1 MIKISDLFKASD
13 EYAIMWPKI
22 IFESSILS
30 RNIIQGLHAS
40 RISGKGEDFWQFKE
54 YRQGDSVS
62 SIDWRKS
69 AASDKVLVKQKENE
83 TAKTIYFYFDKTKSM
98 FFKSKKDLQSKYQ
111 IAVLLLLTLS
121 RLFLKNR
128 ENVYHFKTNKNII
141 KCSNDLSSFNE
152 SFLFEEQNIN
162 FPDKSLLVNNSICF
176 IISDFL
182 YDIKAINNFLINLKQ
197 KNISG
202 FLIQI
207 LDPLEANFSIK
218 ENLILNDL
226 ETNAKLRVDESN
238 KFKDFYDKKL
248 KGLQNSLNDLCKS
261 SNWSYVFQN
270 TGKNITPVLLEICD
284 SITIKKKWFVKH
296 YQYSRFF

>member
-13 EYAIMWPKI
+13 EYASLLPKI
-22 IFESSILS
+22 MFESSILS
-30 RNIIQGLHAS
+30 RNIIEGLHAS

-54 YRQGDSVS
+54 YRQGDSLS

-69 AASDKVLVKQKENE
+69 AALNKVLVKQKENE

-98 FFKSKKDLQSKYQ
+98 FFKSKKNLQNKHY
-111 IAVLLLLTLS
+111 IAILLQLTLS

-128 ENVYHFKTNKNII
+128 ENVFHFKTDKSII

-152 SFLFEEQNIN
+152 SFLFEENSIN
-162 FPDKSLLVNNSICF
+162 FPRKSLMANNSICF

-182 YDIKAINNFLINLKQ
+182 YDIKIVKNFLINLKQ
-197 KNISG
+197 NNISG

-207 LDPLEANFSIK
+207 LDPLEIDFNIK

-226 ETNAKLRVDESN
+226 ETNAKLKVDESN
-238 KFKDFYDKKL
+238 KFKDFYNKKL
-248 KGLQNSLNDLCKS
+248 KDLQNNLVNLSKH
-261 SNWSYVFQN
+261 SNWSYILHD
-270 TGKNITPVLLEICD
+270 TSKNIKPILLEICK
-284 SITIKKKWFVKH
+284 SITIKKK
-296 YQYSRFF
+296 

>member
-13 EYAIMWPKI
+13 EYASILPKI
-22 IFESSILS
+22 IFESAILS
-30 RNIIQGLHAS
+30 RNIIEGLHAS

-54 YRQGDSVS
+54 YRQGDNLS

-69 AASDKVLVKQKENE
+69 AALNKVLVKQKENE
-83 TAKTIYFYFDKTKSM
+83 TGKTIYFYFDKTKSM
-98 FFKSKKDLQSKYQ
+98 FFKSKKNFQSKYQ
-111 IAVLLLLTLS
+111 IAILLLLTLS

-128 ENVYHFKTNKNII
+128 ENVFHFKTNKSMI

-152 SFLFEEQNIN
+152 SFLFEEDSIN
-162 FPDKSLLVNNSICF
+162 FPDKSLLVNNAIF
-176 IISDFL
+176 FMISDFL
-182 YDIKAINNFLINLKQ
+182 YDIKSVNNFLKNLKQ

-207 LDPLEANFSIK
+207 LDPLEINFSIK

-238 KFKDFYDKKL
+238 KFKDFYDNKL
-248 KGLQNSLNDLCKS
+248 KDLQSNLNDLCKN
-261 SNWSYVFQN
+261 SNWTYILHN
-270 TGKNITPVLLEICD
+270 TDKDIKSVLLDICKN
-284 SITIKKKWFVKH
+284 ITIKKK
-296 YQYSRFF
+296 

>member
-13 EYAIMWPKI
+13 EYASLLPKI
-22 IFESSILS
+22 MFESSILS
-30 RNIIQGLHAS
+30 RNIIEGLHSS

-54 YRQGDSVS
+54 YRQGDSLS

-69 AASDKVLVKQKENE
+69 AALNKVLVKQKENE

-98 FFKSKKDLQSKYQ
+98 FFKSKKDLQNKHY
-111 IAVLLLLTLS
+111 IAILLQLTLS

-128 ENVYHFKTNKNII
+128 ENVFHFKTDKSMI

-152 SFLFEEQNIN
+152 SFLFEENSIN
-162 FPDKSLLVNNSICF
+162 FPSKSLMANNSICF

-182 YDIKAINNFLINLKQ
+182 YDIKIVKNFLINLKQ
-197 KNISG
+197 NNISG

-207 LDPLEANFSIK
+207 LDPLEVDFNIK

-226 ETNAKLRVDESN
+226 ETNAKLKVDESN
-238 KFKDFYDKKL
+238 KFKDFYNKKL
-248 KGLQNSLNDLCKS
+248 KDLQNNLIDLSKH
-261 SNWSYVFQN
+261 SNWSYILHD
-270 TGKNITPVLLEICD
+270 TSKNIKPILVEICK
-284 SITIKKKWFVKH
+284 SITIKKK
-296 YQYSRFF
+296 

>member
-13 EYAIMWPKI
+13 ENASLLPKI
-22 IFESSILS
+22 MFESAMLS
-30 RNIIQGLHAS
+30 RNIIEGLHAS
-40 RISGKGEDFWQFKE
+40 RISGKGDDFWQFKE

-69 AASDKVLVKQKENE
+69 AASEKFLVKQKENE

-98 FFKSKKDLQSKYQ
+98 FFKSKRNLQSKYQ
-111 IAVLLLLTLS
+111 IAILFLLTLS

-128 ENVYHFKTNKNII
+128 ENVFHFKTDKSII
-141 KCSNDLSSFNE
+141 KCSNDLSSFTK
-152 SFLFEEQNIN
+152 SFLFEEKNIN
-162 FPDKSLLVNNSICF
+162 YPDKSLLANNSICF

-182 YDIKAINNFLINLKQ
+182 YDIKNLNNFLINLKQ

-207 LDPLEANFSIK
+207 LDPLEINFNIK

-238 KFKDFYDKKL
+238 KFKNFYDKKL
-248 KGLQNSLNDLCKS
+248 KLLQNNLKDLCAGL
-261 SNWSYVFQN
+261 NWSYVLHD
-270 TGKNITPVLLEICD
+270 TDKNITPVLLEICQ
-284 SITIKKKWFVKH
+284 SITIKKK
-296 YQYSRFF
+296 

>member
-13 EYAIMWPKI
+13 EYASLLPKI
-22 IFESSILS
+22 MFESSILS
-30 RNIIQGLHAS
+30 RNIIEGLHAS

-54 YRQGDSVS
+54 YRQGDNLS

-69 AASDKVLVKQKENE
+69 AALNKVLVKQKENE

-98 FFKSKKDLQSKYQ
+98 FFKSKKNLQNKHY
-111 IAVLLLLTLS
+111 IAILLQLTLS

-128 ENVYHFKTNKNII
+128 ENVFHFKTDKRMI

-152 SFLFEEQNIN
+152 SFLFEENSIN
-162 FPDKSLLVNNSICF
+162 FPIKSLMANNSICF

-182 YDIKAINNFLINLKQ
+182 YDIKIVKNFLINLKQ
-197 KNISG
+197 NNISG

-207 LDPLEANFSIK
+207 LDPLEIDFNIK

-226 ETNAKLRVDESN
+226 ETNAKLKVDESN
-238 KFKDFYDKKL
+238 KFKDFYNKKL
-248 KGLQNSLNDLCKS
+248 KDLQNNLMNLSKH
-261 SNWSYVFQN
+261 SNWSYILHN
-270 TGKNITPVLLEICD
+270 TSKNIKPILLEICK
-284 SITIKKKWFVKH
+284 SITIKKK
-296 YQYSRFF
+296 

>member
-13 EYAIMWPKI
+13 EYANLLPKI
-22 IFESSILS
+22 IFESAILS
-30 RNIIQGLHAS
+30 RNIIEGLHAS
-40 RISGKGEDFWQFKE
+40 KVSGKGEDFWQFKE
-54 YRQGDSVS
+54 YRQGDSLS

-69 AASDKVLVKQKENE
+69 AALNKVLVKQKENE

-98 FFKSKKDLQSKYQ
+98 FFKSKKNLQSKYQ
-111 IAVLLLLTLS
+111 IAILLLLTLS

-128 ENVYHFKTNKNII
+128 ENVFHFKTDKSII
-141 KCSNDLSSFNE
+141 KCSSDLSSFTK
-152 SFLFEEQNIN
+152 SFLYEEDSIHY
-162 FPDKSLLVNNSICF
+162 PDKSLIANNSICF

-182 YDIKAINNFLINLKQ
+182 YDINTVNNFLINLKQ

-207 LDPLEANFSIK
+207 LDPLEINFSVK

-238 KFKDFYDKKL
+238 NFKDFYDKKL
-248 KGLQNSLNDLCKS
+248 KDLQNNLNNLCKT
-261 SNWSYVFQN
+261 SNWTYVLHD
-270 TGKNITPVLLEICD
+270 TSKKIKPVLLEICK
-284 SITIKKKWFVKH
+284 SITIKKK
-296 YQYSRFF
+296 

>member
-13 EYAIMWPKI
+13 EYASLLPKI
-22 IFESSILS
+22 MFESSILS
-30 RNIIQGLHAS
+30 RNIIEGLHAS

-54 YRQGDSVS
+54 YRQGDSLS

-69 AASDKVLVKQKENE
+69 AALNKFLVKQKENE

-98 FFKSKKDLQSKYQ
+98 FFKSKKNLQSKHH
-111 IAVLLLLTLS
+111 IALLLLLTLS

-128 ENVYHFKTNKNII
+128 ENVFHFKTDKNMI

-152 SFLFEEQNIN
+152 SFLFEENSIN
-162 FPDKSLLVNNSICF
+162 YPNKSLMANNSICF

-182 YDIKAINNFLINLKQ
+182 YDIKIVKNFLINLKQ
-197 KNISG
+197 NNISG

-207 LDPLEANFSIK
+207 LDPLEIDFNIK

-226 ETNAKLRVDESN
+226 ETNAKLKVDESN

-248 KGLQNSLNDLCKS
+248 KDLQNNLIDLSKH
-261 SNWSYVFQN
+261 SNWSYILHD
-270 TGKNITPVLLEICD
+270 TSKNIKPILLEICK
-284 SITIKKKWFVKH
+284 SITIKKK
-296 YQYSRFF
+296 

>member
-13 EYAIMWPKI
+13 EYGSLFPKI
-22 IFESSILS
+22 IFDSAILS
-30 RNIIQGLHAS
+30 RNIIEGLHAS

-54 YRQGDSVS
+54 YRQGDSLS

-69 AASDKVLVKQKENE
+69 AALNKVLVKQKENE

-111 IAVLLLLTLS
+111 VAILLLLTLS

-128 ENVYHFKTNKNII
+128 ENVFHFKTNKSII
-141 KCSNDLSSFNE
+141 RCSNDLSSFTE
-152 SFLFEEQNIN
+152 SFLFEEDRIN
-162 FPDKSLLVNNSICF
+162 YPDKSLIANNAICF

-182 YDIKAINNFLINLKQ
+182 YDIKTVNNFLINLKQ

-207 LDPLEANFSIK
+207 LDPLEINFSIK

-238 KFKDFYDKKL
+238 KFKDIYDQKQRD
-248 KGLQNSLNDLCKS
+248 LQNNLSDLCKS
-261 SNWSYVFQN
+261 SNWTYVLHN
-270 TGKNITPVLLEICD
+270 TGKNIKPVLLEICE
-284 SITIKKKWFVKH
+284 SITIKKK
-296 YQYSRFF
+296 

>member
-13 EYAIMWPKI
+13 EYASPLPKI
-22 IFESSILS
+22 MFESSILS
-30 RNIIQGLHAS
+30 RNIIEGLHAS

-54 YRQGDSVS
+54 YRQGDSLS

-69 AASDKVLVKQKENE
+69 AALNKVLVKQKENE

-98 FFKSKKDLQSKYQ
+98 FFKSKKNLQNKHY
-111 IAVLLLLTLS
+111 IAILLQLTLS

-128 ENVYHFKTNKNII
+128 ENVFHFKTDKRMI

-152 SFLFEEQNIN
+152 SFLFEENSIN
-162 FPDKSLLVNNSICF
+162 FPIKSLMANNSICF

-182 YDIKAINNFLINLKQ
+182 YDINIVKNFLTNLKQ
-197 KNISG
+197 NNISG

-207 LDPLEANFSIK
+207 LDPLEIDFNIK

-226 ETNAKLRVDESN
+226 ETNAKLKVDESN
-238 KFKDFYDKKL
+238 KFKDFYNKKL
-248 KGLQNSLNDLCKS
+248 KDLQNNLIDLSKH
-261 SNWSYVFQN
+261 SNWSYILHN
-270 TGKNITPVLLEICD
+270 TSKNIKPILLEICK
-284 SITIKKKWFVKH
+284 SITIKKK
-296 YQYSRFF
+296 

>member
-13 EYAIMWPKI
+13 EYASLLPKI
-22 IFESSILS
+22 MFESSILS
-30 RNIIQGLHAS
+30 RNIIEGLHAS

-54 YRQGDSVS
+54 YRQGDSLS

-69 AASDKVLVKQKENE
+69 AALNKVLVKQKENE

-98 FFKSKKDLQSKYQ
+98 FFKSKKNLQNKHY
-111 IAVLLLLTLS
+111 IAILLQLTLS

-128 ENVYHFKTNKNII
+128 ENVFHFKTDKSMI

-152 SFLFEEQNIN
+152 SFLFEENIIN
-162 FPDKSLLVNNSICF
+162 FPSKSLMANNSICF

-182 YDIKAINNFLINLKQ
+182 YDIKIVKNFLINLKQ
-197 KNISG
+197 NNISG

-207 LDPLEANFSIK
+207 LDPLEIDFNIK

-226 ETNAKLRVDESN
+226 ETNAKLKVDESN
-238 KFKDFYDKKL
+238 KFKDFYSKKL
-248 KGLQNSLNDLCKS
+248 KDLQNNLIDLSKH
-261 SNWSYVFQN
+261 SNWSYILHD
-270 TGKNITPVLLEICD
+270 TSKNIKPILLEICK
-284 SITIKKKWFVKH
+284 SITIKKK
-296 YQYSRFF
+296 

>member
-13 EYAIMWPKI
+13 EYASLLPKI
-22 IFESSILS
+22 MFESSILS
-30 RNIIQGLHAS
+30 RNIIEGLHAS

-54 YRQGDSVS
+54 YRQGDSLS

-69 AASDKVLVKQKENE
+69 AALNKVLVKQKENE

-98 FFKSKKDLQSKYQ
+98 FFKSKKNLQNKHY
-111 IAVLLLLTLS
+111 IAILLQLTLS

-128 ENVYHFKTNKNII
+128 ENVFHFKTDKSMI

-152 SFLFEEQNIN
+152 SFLFEENSIN
-162 FPDKSLLVNNSICF
+162 YPSKSLMANNSICF

-182 YDIKAINNFLINLKQ
+182 YDIKIVKNFLINLKQ
-197 KNISG
+197 NNISG

-207 LDPLEANFSIK
+207 LDPLEIDFNIK

-226 ETNAKLRVDESN
+226 ETNAKLKVDESN
-238 KFKDFYDKKL
+238 KFKDFYSKKL
-248 KGLQNSLNDLCKS
+248 KGLQNNLIDLSKH
-261 SNWSYVFQN
+261 SNWSYILHD
-270 TGKNITPVLLEICD
+270 TSKNIKPILLEICK
-284 SITIKKKWFVKH
+284 SITIKKK
-296 YQYSRFF
+296 

>member
-13 EYAIMWPKI
+13 EYASLLPKI
-22 IFESSILS
+22 MFESSILS
-30 RNIIQGLHAS
+30 RNIIEGLHAS

-54 YRQGDSVS
+54 YRQGDSLS

-69 AASDKVLVKQKENE
+69 AALNKVLVKQKENE

-98 FFKSKKDLQSKYQ
+98 FFKSKKNIQSKHDKA
-111 IAVLLLLTLS
+111 ILLLLTLS

-128 ENVYHFKTNKNII
+128 ENVFHFKTDKSMI

-152 SFLFEEQNIN
+152 SFLFEENGIN
-162 FPDKSLLVNNSICF
+162 YPSKSLMANNSICF

-182 YDIKAINNFLINLKQ
+182 YDIKIVKNFLINLKQ
-197 KNISG
+197 NNISG

-207 LDPLEANFSIK
+207 LDPLEIDFNIK
-218 ENLILNDL
+218 ESLILNDL
-226 ETNAKLRVDESN
+226 ETNAKLKVDESN

-248 KGLQNSLNDLCKS
+248 KDLQNNLIDLSKH
-261 SNWSYVFQN
+261 SNWSYILHD
-270 TGKNITPVLLEICD
+270 TSKNIKPILLEICK
-284 SITIKKKWFVKH
+284 SITIKKK
-296 YQYSRFF
+296 

>member
-13 EYAIMWPKI
+13 EYGSLLPKI
-22 IFESSILS
+22 IFESAILS
-30 RNIIQGLHAS
+30 RNIIEGLHAS
-40 RISGKGEDFWQFKE
+40 RISGKGEDFWQIKE
-54 YRQGDSVS
+54 YRQVDSLS
-62 SIDWRKS
+62 SVDWRKS
-69 AASDKVLVKQKENE
+69 AALNKVLVKQKENE

-111 IAVLLLLTLS
+111 VAILLLLTLS

-128 ENVYHFKTNKNII
+128 ENVFHLKTNKSII
-141 KCSNDLSSFNE
+141 RCSNDLSSFTE
-152 SFLFEEQNIN
+152 SFLFEEDRIN
-162 FPDKSLLVNNSICF
+162 YPDKSLLANNAICF

-182 YDIKAINNFLINLKQ
+182 YDVKTVNNFLINLKQ

-207 LDPLEANFSIK
+207 LDPLEINFSIK

-238 KFKDFYDKKL
+238 KFKNFYDKKL
-248 KGLQNSLNDLCKS
+248 KDLQNNLSDLCKS
-261 SNWSYVFQN
+261 SNWTYVLHN
-270 TGKNITPVLLEICD
+270 TGKNIKPVLLEICK
-284 SITIKKKWFVKH
+284 SITIKKK
-296 YQYSRFF
+296 

>member
-1 MIKISDLFKASD
+1 MIRVSDLFKASD
-13 EYAIMWPKI
+13 EYASLLPKI
-22 IFESSILS
+22 IFESEILS
-30 RNIIQGLHAS
+30 RNIIEGIHSS

-54 YRQGDSVS
+54 YRQGDSLS

-111 IAVLLLLTLS
+111 IAILLLLTLS

-128 ENVYHFKTNKNII
+128 ENVFHFKTNKSII
-141 KCSNDLSSFNE
+141 RCSNDLSSFTE
-152 SFLFEEQNIN
+152 SFLFEEDRIN
-162 FPDKSLLVNNSICF
+162 YPDKSLIANNAICF

-182 YDIKAINNFLINLKQ
+182 YDIKTVNNFLINLKQ

-207 LDPLEANFSIK
+207 LDPLEINFSIK

-238 KFKDFYDKKL
+238 KFKNFYDKKL
-248 KGLQNSLNDLCKS
+248 KDLQNNLNDLCKS
-261 SNWSYVFQN
+261 SNWTYVLHN
-270 TGKNITPVLLEICD
+270 TGKNIKPVLLEICE
-284 SITIKKKWFVKH
+284 SITIKKK
-296 YQYSRFF
+296 

>member
-13 EYAIMWPKI
+13 EYASLLPKI
-22 IFESSILS
+22 MFESSILS
-30 RNIIQGLHAS
+30 RNIIEGLHAS

-54 YRQGDSVS
+54 YRQGDSLS

-69 AASDKVLVKQKENE
+69 AALNKVLVKQKENE

-98 FFKSKKDLQSKYQ
+98 FFKSKKNLQNKHY
-111 IAVLLLLTLS
+111 IAILLQLTLS

-128 ENVYHFKTNKNII
+128 ENVFHFKTDKSMI

-152 SFLFEEQNIN
+152 SFLFEENNIN
-162 FPDKSLLVNNSICF
+162 YPSKSLMANNSICF

-182 YDIKAINNFLINLKQ
+182 YDIKIVKNFLINLKQ
-197 KNISG
+197 NNISG

-207 LDPLEANFSIK
+207 LDPLEIDFNIK

-226 ETNAKLRVDESN
+226 ETNAKLKVDESN
-238 KFKDFYDKKL
+238 KFKDFYNKKL
-248 KGLQNSLNDLCKS
+248 KDLQNNLIDLSKH
-261 SNWSYVFQN
+261 SNWSYILHD
-270 TGKNITPVLLEICD
+270 TSKNIKPILLEICK
-284 SITIKKKWFVKH
+284 SITIKKK
-296 YQYSRFF
+296 

>member
-13 EYAIMWPKI
+13 EYASLLPKI

-30 RNIIQGLHAS
+30 RNIIEGLHAS

-54 YRQGDSVS
+54 YRQGDSLS

-69 AASDKVLVKQKENE
+69 AALNKVLVKQKENE

-98 FFKSKKDLQSKYQ
+98 FFKSKKNLQSKYQ
-111 IAVLLLLTLS
+111 IAILLLLTLS

-128 ENVYHFKTNKNII
+128 ENVFHFKTDKSMI

-152 SFLFEEQNIN
+152 SFLFEENSIN
-162 FPDKSLLVNNSICF
+162 YPDKSLIANNSICF

-182 YDIKAINNFLINLKQ
+182 YDIKTVNNFLINLKQ

-207 LDPLEANFSIK
+207 LDPLEINFNIK

-248 KGLQNSLNDLCKS
+248 KDLQNNLKDLCKH
-261 SNWSYVFQN
+261 SNWSYILHN
-270 TGKNITPVLLEICD
+270 TSKNIKPILLEICK
-284 SITIKKKWFVKH
+284 SITIKKK
-296 YQYSRFF
+296 

>member
-13 EYAIMWPKI
+13 EYASLLPKI
-22 IFESSILS
+22 MFESSILS
-30 RNIIQGLHAS
+30 RNIIEGLHAS

-54 YRQGDSVS
+54 YRQGDSLS

-69 AASDKVLVKQKENE
+69 AALNKVLVKQKENE

-98 FFKSKKDLQSKYQ
+98 FFKSKKNLQNKHY
-111 IAVLLLLTLS
+111 IAILLQLTLS

-128 ENVYHFKTNKNII
+128 ENVFHFKTDKSMI

-152 SFLFEEQNIN
+152 SFLFEENSIN
-162 FPDKSLLVNNSICF
+162 YPSKSLMANNSICF

-182 YDIKAINNFLINLKQ
+182 YDIKIVKNFLINLKQ
-197 KNISG
+197 NNISG

-207 LDPLEANFSIK
+207 LDPLEIDFNIK

-226 ETNAKLRVDESN
+226 ETNAKLKVDESN
-238 KFKDFYDKKL
+238 KFKDFYNKKL
-248 KGLQNSLNDLCKS
+248 KDLQNNLIDLSKH
-261 SNWSYVFQN
+261 SNWSYILHD
-270 TGKNITPVLLEICD
+270 TSKNIKPILLEICK
-284 SITIKKKWFVKH
+284 SITIKKK
-296 YQYSRFF
+296 

>member
-13 EYAIMWPKI
+13 EYASLLPKI
-22 IFESSILS
+22 MFESSILS
-30 RNIIQGLHAS
+30 RNIIEGLHAS

-54 YRQGDSVS
+54 YRQGDSLS

-69 AASDKVLVKQKENE
+69 AALNKVLVKQKENE

-98 FFKSKKDLQSKYQ
+98 FFKSKKNLQNKHY
-111 IAVLLLLTLS
+111 IAILLQLTLS

-128 ENVYHFKTNKNII
+128 ENVFHFKTDKSMI

-152 SFLFEEQNIN
+152 SFLFEENSIN
-162 FPDKSLLVNNSICF
+162 YPSKSMMANNSICF

-182 YDIKAINNFLINLKQ
+182 YDIKIVKNFLINLKQ
-197 KNISG
+197 NNISG

-207 LDPLEANFSIK
+207 LDPLEIDFNIK

-226 ETNAKLRVDESN
+226 ETNAKLKVDESN
-238 KFKDFYDKKL
+238 KFKDFYNKKL
-248 KGLQNSLNDLCKS
+248 KDLQNNLIDLSKH
-261 SNWSYVFQN
+261 SNWSYILHD
-270 TGKNITPVLLEICD
+270 TSKNIKPILLEICK
-284 SITIKKKWFVKH
+284 SITIKKK
-296 YQYSRFF
+296 

>member
-13 EYAIMWPKI
+13 EYASLLPKI
-22 IFESSILS
+22 MFESSILS
-30 RNIIQGLHAS
+30 RNIIEGLHAS

-54 YRQGDSVS
+54 YRQGDSLS

-69 AASDKVLVKQKENE
+69 AALNKVLVKQKENE

-98 FFKSKKDLQSKYQ
+98 FFKSKKNLQTKHQ
-111 IAVLLLLTLS
+111 ISILLLLTLS

-128 ENVYHFKTNKNII
+128 ENVFHFKTNKNMI
-141 KCSNDLSSFNE
+141 KCSNDLSSFTE
-152 SFLFEEQNIN
+152 SFLFEEDRIYY
-162 FPDKSLLVNNSICF
+162 PDKSLIANNSICF

-182 YDIKAINNFLINLKQ
+182 YDTKTVNNFLINLKQ

-207 LDPLEANFSIK
+207 LDPLEINFTIK

-238 KFKDFYDKKL
+238 KFKNFYDKKL
-248 KGLQNSLNDLCKS
+248 KDLQNNLNVLCKS
-261 SNWSYVFQN
+261 SNWTYILHDTS
-270 TGKNITPVLLEICD
+270 KSIKPVLLEICK
-284 SITIKKKWFVKH
+284 SITIKKK
-296 YQYSRFF
+296 

>member
-1 MIKISDLFKASD
+1 MIRVSDLFKASD
-13 EYAIMWPKI
+13 EYASLLPKI
-22 IFESSILS
+22 IFESEILS
-30 RNIIQGLHAS
+30 RNIIEGIHSS

-54 YRQGDSVS
+54 YRQGDSLS

-111 IAVLLLLTLS
+111 IAILLLLTLS
-121 RLFLKNR
+121 RLLLKNR
-128 ENVYHFKTNKNII
+128 ENVFHFKTNKSVI
-141 KCSNDLSSFNE
+141 KCSNDLSSFTQ
-152 SFLFEEQNIN
+152 SFLFEERFVNY
-162 FPDKSLLVNNSICF
+162 PDKSLIANNSICF
-176 IISDFL
+176 IISDFF
-182 YDIKAINNFLINLKQ
+182 YNMKTVNNFLISLKQ

-207 LDPLEANFSIK
+207 LDPLEINFNIK

-238 KFKDFYDKKL
+238 KFKDFYDEKL
-248 KGLQNSLNDLCKS
+248 KDLQNNLKDICKN
-261 SNWSYVFQN
+261 SNWSYLLHN
-270 TGKNITPVLLEICD
+270 TSKNIKPILLEICK
-284 SITIKKKWFVKH
+284 SITIKKK
-296 YQYSRFF
+296 

>member
-13 EYAIMWPKI
+13 EYASLLPKI
-22 IFESSILS
+22 MFESSILS
-30 RNIIQGLHAS
+30 RNIIEGLHAS

-54 YRQGDSVS
+54 YRQGDSLS

-69 AASDKVLVKQKENE
+69 AALNKVLVKQKENE

-98 FFKSKKDLQSKYQ
+98 FFKSKKNLQNKHY
-111 IAVLLLLTLS
+111 IAILLQLTLS

-128 ENVYHFKTNKNII
+128 ENVFHFKTDKSMI

-152 SFLFEEQNIN
+152 SFLFEENSIN
-162 FPDKSLLVNNSICF
+162 FPSKSLMANNSICF

-182 YDIKAINNFLINLKQ
+182 YDIKIVKNFLINLKQ
-197 KNISG
+197 NNISG

-207 LDPLEANFSIK
+207 LDPLEIDFNIK

-226 ETNAKLRVDESN
+226 ETNAKLKVDESN
-238 KFKDFYDKKL
+238 KFKDFYNKKL
-248 KGLQNSLNDLCKS
+248 KDLQNNLIDLSKH
-261 SNWSYVFQN
+261 SNWSYILHD
-270 TGKNITPVLLEICD
+270 TSKNIKPILLEICK
-284 SITIKKKWFVKH
+284 SITIKKK
-296 YQYSRFF
+296 

>member
-13 EYAIMWPKI
+13 EYASLLPKI
-22 IFESSILS
+22 MFESSILS
-30 RNIIQGLHAS
+30 RNIIEGLHSS

-54 YRQGDSVS
+54 YRQGDSLS

-69 AASDKVLVKQKENE
+69 AALNKVLVKQKENE

-98 FFKSKKDLQSKYQ
+98 FFKSKKNLQNKHY
-111 IAVLLLLTLS
+111 IAILLQLTLS

-128 ENVYHFKTNKNII
+128 ENVFHFKTDKSMI

-152 SFLFEEQNIN
+152 SFLFEENSIN
-162 FPDKSLLVNNSICF
+162 FPRKSLMANNSICF

-182 YDIKAINNFLINLKQ
+182 YDIKIVKNFLINLKQ
-197 KNISG
+197 NNISG

-207 LDPLEANFSIK
+207 LDPLEIDFNIK

-226 ETNAKLRVDESN
+226 ETNAKLKVDESN
-238 KFKDFYDKKL
+238 KFKDFYNKKL
-248 KGLQNSLNDLCKS
+248 KDLQNNLIDLSKH
-261 SNWSYVFQN
+261 SNWSYILHD
-270 TGKNITPVLLEICD
+270 TSKNIKPILLEICK
-284 SITIKKKWFVKH
+284 SITIKKK
-296 YQYSRFF
+296 